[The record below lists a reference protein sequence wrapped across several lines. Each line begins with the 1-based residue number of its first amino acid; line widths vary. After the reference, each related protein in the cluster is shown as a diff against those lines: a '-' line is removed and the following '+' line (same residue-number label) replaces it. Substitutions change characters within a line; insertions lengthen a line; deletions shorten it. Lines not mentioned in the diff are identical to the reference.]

1 LADAAYIPHID
12 LLLQALRINRDR
24 LNSKSKI
31 AIDARL
37 LRVLIQGIAAAAPF
51 SEPFYLATYPDV
63 AEAVASGDI
72 HDARR
77 HFAEVGYIEGR
88 FGAPPPVDDAFY
100 TAKYEDVAEAVARR
114 RRVGHRP
121 LHALRRRRGPPA
133 KQGAHGGCGRLDVAA
148 AGPRPRRMMRP
159 AV

>member
-1 LADAAYIPHID
+1 MADVAYMPHID

-51 SEPFYLATYPDV
+51 SESFYLATYPDV
-63 AEAVASGDI
+63 AEAVAAGDI
-72 HDARR
+72 LDARR

-88 FGAPPPVDDAFY
+88 FGAPPPLDEAFY
-100 TAKYEDVAEAVARR
+100 TAKYEDVAEAVARADVASGTDHYMR
-114 RRVGHRP
+114 S
-121 LHALRRRRGPPA
+121 
-133 KQGAHGGCGRLDVAA
+133 GAAEGRLPSEALAEAVEGWMSLLRDHARAA
-148 AGPRPRRMMRP
+148 
-159 AV
+159 

>member
-1 LADAAYIPHID
+1 MADAAYIPHID

-24 LNSKSKI
+24 LGSKSKI

-37 LRVLIQGIAAAAPF
+37 LRALIQGIAAAAPF

-72 HDARR
+72 QDPRR

-88 FGAPPPVDDAFY
+88 FGAPPAVDEAFY
-100 TAKYEDVAEAVARR
+100 TAKYEDVAEAVARADVASGTDHYMR
-114 RRVGHRP
+114 S
-121 LHALRRRRGPPA
+121 
-133 KQGAHGGCGRLDVAA
+133 GAAEGRLPSAA
-148 AGPRPRRMMRP
+148 LTE
-159 AV
+159 AVEGWMSLLRDHARAA